1 MLLPIRHRAFALN
14 LLAAAVLSA
23 GCASA
28 PPPPKPAPQ
37 AQSLAQYLQEASKA
51 KSEQGTTKERDIYRQ
66 AARQYPTAK
75 EPWSR
80 LAESYFEATDYGNAI
95 LAAQEV
101 LQRDGSDATAA
112 SVLAVSGLRV
122 STQALSTLRAQ
133 NSKLPVDTR
142 SQAEGLT
149 KTLRELLGE
158 SVLVPPVA
166 DAAPGTPAAAPTAQ
180 PQRRPPARSSTPNAT
195 PAQAS
200 SGSAAPPATA
210 TAPTTAAA
218 PATKPAVKPAAPT
231 AASTAPTATPAAVAK
246 PAVAPAPSPAPAPA
260 AKPAAPKS
268 PFDTL
273 K

>member
-14 LLAAAVLSA
+14 LLAVAVLGA

-37 AQSLAQYLQEASKA
+37 VQSLAQYLQEATKA
-51 KSEQGTTKERDIYRQ
+51 KAEQGTNKERDIYRQ

-80 LAESYFEATDYGNAI
+80 LAESYFDATDYGNAI

-122 STQALSTLRAQ
+122 STQALSALRTQ

-166 DAAPGTPAAAPTAQ
+166 DAAPATPAATPAAQ
-180 PQRRPPARSSTPNAT
+180 PQRRPPARPATTAGTAAAPTPAAAPTVKPVAKPAT
-195 PAQAS
+195 PAAAS
-200 SGSAAPPATA
+200 TAA
-210 TAPTTAAA
+210 TTAAA
-218 PATKPAVKPAAPT
+218 AATPPAPVAAPK
-231 AASTAPTATPAAVAK
+231 PAAVATS
-246 PAVAPAPSPAPAPA
+246 PAPSPAPAA
-260 AKPAAPKS
+260 AKPAPAKS
-268 PFDTL
+268 PFDSL